1 MALDDTF
8 ISESKKLFQNH
19 HPATHDFVAG
29 TPLPEGEGELL
40 KQPLGHVPAIFS
52 EEPVLC
58 LRSSAGVGWL
68 GCW

>member
-29 TPLPEGEGELL
+29 TPLPEGEGGLL
-40 KQPLGHVPAIFS
+40 KQLLSILVWNDEGLSHGKGKPI
-52 EEPVLC
+52 
-58 LRSSAGVGWL
+58 
-68 GCW
+68 